1 MTAATTTTRPSV
13 PHRRLRVLLPLAV
26 VTALA
31 VGGGS
36 AAVKALSAESS
47 GTSQPSRPA
56 SSVVSGVDV
65 PTLWADL
72 GSLPAVEANNIVADL
87 GPAVRAQLRSTTQA
101 IAARAKVSDRA
112 VDPHADI
119 APDPSRIRRGVFP
132 RRRWTKMVSQGA
144 RPCDFARSSLCPSGA
159 RGRSRWWR

>member
-36 AAVKALSAESS
+36 AAVKALSAGSS

-65 PTLWADL
+65 PTLWATSAPCPPSRRTTSSPTWD
-72 GSLPAVEANNIVADL
+72 P
-87 GPAVRAQLRSTTQA
+87 PCVRSSARPPRRSP
-101 IAARAKVSDRA
+101 ARAKVSDHA
-112 VDPHADI
+112 VHPHRT
-119 APDPSRIRRGVFP
+119 SRRIRPGSGALSSTP
-132 RRRWTKMVSQGA
+132 RWTNMVCQGA
-144 RPCDFARSSLCPSGA
+144 RPCDFARRSSCPSGA